1 MSVDTVSAKPTTATE
16 GGVEKRTRRGLKL
29 GRVDCKGKIM
39 DVTDPDPTPKIHNSE
54 EEGSRIPR
62 FAFNYTRYNLESFSS
77 ECNHTHWVDVDAL
90 RLLAWDL
97 MNTRKGDKGD
107 KGYTAILDEIK
118 AGTATAAGVTEL
130 GDNGIVSRRMTI
142 TYTETDS
149 KGEALRTGPVYQF
162 FFELKEGRK
171 GDKGQIT
178 PVPNGKQFLREFM
191 SVPVGNAR
199 KLGCRL
205 YSYINSKES
214 AAITSHVWTM

>member
-1 MSVDTVSAKPTTATE
+1 MSVDT
-16 GGVEKRTRRGLKL
+16 EKRTRRSLKL
-29 GRVDCKGKIM
+29 FRVDGRGKIM
-39 DVTDPDPTPKIHNSE
+39 DVTDPDPRPTLYNPE

-77 ECNHTHWVDVDAL
+77 ECGHTHWVDVDTL

-97 MNTRKGDKGD
+97 MTTRKGDKSD
-107 KGYTAILDEIK
+107 KGYTAILEEFK
-118 AGTATAAGVTEL
+118 GGPASAAGITEL
-130 GDNGIVSRRMTI
+130 GEAGIVSRKLNI
-142 TYTETDS
+142 SYSETDS

-162 FFELKEGRK
+162 SFELREGKK

-205 YSYINSKES
+205 YSYLNSKET
-214 AAITSHVWTM
+214 AAISDHIWPK